1 MRSFAVGWESD
12 NKGDLME
19 TSIAV
24 STRRP
29 SRSWKTILRKYLI
42 LFLGAFIASIG
53 LEIFLVP
60 NKIIDGGIVGLS
72 IMAGAITKQEYGIF
86 LVLFNLPF
94 LYLGYKQIGKDFA
107 LATSV
112 AIVFLSVWTA
122 YFKPIPQLTDDLFLA
137 AIFGGII
144 DGIGVGMIMRA
155 GGSLDGTEIVAI
167 IADKKSVFSVGEV
180 VMFINLFIF
189 TAAGFLFEWEQA
201 MYSVVAYY
209 VISQTI
215 DVVLKGMDESYSVQ
229 VVTRVPDEIG
239 EALMGELGR
248 GVTYIYGEGGYTKEK
263 KKVLCAVVTRLEVQR
278 VKEIVLEYDESAFVT
293 INLVNDIIGGRFKK
307 SGH

>member
-1 MRSFAVGWESD
+1 
-12 NKGDLME
+12 ME
-19 TSIAV
+19 ATA
-24 STRRP
+24 STAPARHA
-29 SRSWKTILRKYLI
+29 SRSWKDFLKKYLI
-42 LFLGAFIASIG
+42 LYLGAFIASIG

-60 NKIIDGGIVGLS
+60 NKIIDGGVVGLS
-72 IMAGAITKQEYGIF
+72 IMAGAITGQEYGIF

-189 TAAGFLFEWEQA
+189 TAAGFLFDWEQA

-215 DVVLKGMDESYSVQ
+215 DVVLKGMDTSYSVMI
-229 VVTRVPDEIG
+229 VTRTPDEIG
-239 EALMGELGR
+239 QALMDEMGR
-248 GVTYIYGEGGYTKEK
+248 GITILYGEGGYKKERRN
-263 KKVLCAVVTRLEVQR
+263 VLYAVVTRLELQR
-278 VKEIVLEYDESAFVT
+278 VKEIVLNHDETAFVT
-293 INLVNDIIGGRFKK
+293 INQVHDIVGGRFKK
-307 SGH
+307 SGHG

>member
-1 MRSFAVGWESD
+1 
-12 NKGDLME
+12 ME
-19 TSIAV
+19 ATA
-24 STRRP
+24 STAPARHA
-29 SRSWKTILRKYLI
+29 SRSWKDFLKKYLI

-72 IMAGAITKQEYGIF
+72 IMAGAITGQEYGIF

-107 LATSV
+107 IATSV
-112 AIVFLSVWTA
+112 AIVFLSAWTA
-122 YFKPIPQLTDDLFLA
+122 YFKPVPQLTDDLFLA

-167 IADKKSVFSVGEV
+167 IADKKSAFSVGEV

-189 TAAGFLFEWEQA
+189 TAAGFLFDWEQA

-215 DVVLKGMDESYSVQ
+215 DVVLKGMDTSYSVMI
-229 VVTRVPDEIG
+229 VTRTPDEIG
-239 EALMGELGR
+239 QALMDEMGR
-248 GVTYIYGEGGYTKEK
+248 GITILYGEGGYKKERRN
-263 KKVLCAVVTRLEVQR
+263 VLYAVVTRLELQR
-278 VKEIVLEYDESAFVT
+278 VKEIVLNHDETAFVT
-293 INLVNDIIGGRFKK
+293 INQVHDIVGGRFKK
-307 SGH
+307 SGHG

>member
-1 MRSFAVGWESD
+1 M
-12 NKGDLME
+12 
-19 TSIAV
+19 
-24 STRRP
+24 
-29 SRSWKTILRKYLI
+29 

-137 AIFGGII
+137 A
-144 DGIGVGMIMRA
+144 A
-155 GGSLDGTEIVAI
+155 
-167 IADKKSVFSVGEV
+167 
-180 VMFINLFIF
+180 
-189 TAAGFLFEWEQA
+189 
-201 MYSVVAYY
+201 
-209 VISQTI
+209 
-215 DVVLKGMDESYSVQ
+215 
-229 VVTRVPDEIG
+229 
-239 EALMGELGR
+239 
-248 GVTYIYGEGGYTKEK
+248 
-263 KKVLCAVVTRLEVQR
+263 
-278 VKEIVLEYDESAFVT
+278 SA
-293 INLVNDIIGGRFKK
+293 
-307 SGH
+307 SA